1 MIEKLHEQSA
11 GQPFLVNRAAAILT
25 QEVVQERSR
34 PITQVDLDD
43 ALQKLVRERNYNFET
58 ISRQRS

>member
-1 MIEKLHEQSA
+1 
-11 GQPFLVNRAAAILT
+11 LVNRAAAILT